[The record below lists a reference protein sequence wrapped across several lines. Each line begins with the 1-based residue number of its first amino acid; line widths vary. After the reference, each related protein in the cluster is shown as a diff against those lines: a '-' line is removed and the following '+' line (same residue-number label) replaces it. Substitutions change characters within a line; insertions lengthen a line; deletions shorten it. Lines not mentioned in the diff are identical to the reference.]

1 MQNTKRQTDD
11 KSGAQKSNRLLQG
24 IHLPALLGVILF
36 LFVSVWGVRY
46 VYFDQYS
53 KQQHLLATEISQQLG
68 ARQAGLVNQFLNQ
81 HTEEM
86 SQLES
91 AAPDVAEQITAAYP
105 AGLQQLENQLKA
117 GLGESDL
124 QVLFLMNADDR
135 RLEEQQN
142 FAGQELVQQ
151 AIAGEPTRLQ
161 AARIKGDWQ
170 LLSALPVNDPE
181 GMTVG
186 AIYTSYSLEGLQ
198 QALAVNST
206 KGQTYLYQQL
216 PQAGK
221 RAFIMTGQKL
231 PSLPVFDYPI
241 NHPDWQLTFT
251 GSQQLVESTSVPLTK
266 IILLPACLAAAALLI
281 LVLALLH
288 LRRSSMEKRRM
299 TNEAAEQ
306 EESEDL
312 SAATSYLDILPSGSS
327 AAMAGDSEAKIPTTG
342 EPALTEPQPHQPA
355 EHESPPQNNSG
366 EPNYPPSVFRDYD
379 IRGKAGTQIDEN
391 FALKL
396 GGCLGT
402 LALNEGE
409 TALVVGW
416 DGRLS
421 SEALSEQL
429 VAGILA
435 TGCDVISLGM
445 VPTPLLSFG
454 LHYLSETSSGVMLTA
469 SHNPAPDNGFKIFF
483 RERALCGDQISVL
496 RDKMLAENFPSGEGQ
511 LSERDISTEYADTI
525 IGDIVPA
532 PDIKVVVDAG
542 NGVAGKNAIE
552 VLEGIGCEVIPL
564 YCDVDGNFPNHPPDT
579 AVAENLEDLC
589 RAVQAMEADLGIG
602 LDGDGDRVTAITASG
617 EIVWPDELLM
627 IFARDVISRNPGR
640 EVVYDVKC
648 TRRLSKVITTYGGR
662 PVMCKTGHS
671 HLRNKILEC
680 NAPLGGEFSGHIIF
694 HDRWHGFDDGTYAA
708 ARLIEILTMR
718 EQSLDDIMASFEKH
732 HSTDEIKIAVDE
744 EKKFAVMQT
753 LLESSAFKDADV
765 NTMDGLLVSF
775 PTAWGLVRA
784 SNTSPAL
791 TLRFE
796 ANSSEALEK
805 IQSLFRQQLSS
816 IDSSLTF

>member
-1 MQNTKRQTDD
+1 MQKTTRQPND
-11 KSGAQKSNRLLQG
+11 KPGTQKPTRFLQG
-24 IHLPALLGVILF
+24 VHLPLLLGVIAF
-36 LFVSVWGVRY
+36 LCASIWGVRY
-46 VYFDQYS
+46 VYFNQYS
-53 KQQHLLATEISQQLG
+53 KQQHVLASESSQQIV
-68 ARQAGLVNQFLNQ
+68 ARQAGIVNQFLNQ

-86 SQLES
+86 ARLEAVS
-91 AAPDVAEQITAAYP
+91 ATVAELITSENR
-105 AGLQQLENQLKA
+105 AGLQQLENELKTSLA
-117 GLGESDL
+117 DSDL
-124 QVLFLMNADDR
+124 QVLYLVDADDR
-135 RLEEQQN
+135 RLEQGQN
-142 FAGQELVQQ
+142 FAGLEMVSDALT
-151 AIAGEPTRLQ
+151 GNPSRLQ
-161 AARIKGDWQ
+161 AARIKGEWQ
-170 LLSALPVNDPE
+170 LLSALPVSDQAGNI
-181 GMTVG
+181 VG
-186 AIYTSYSLEGLQ
+186 AIYTSYSLDGLQ
-198 QALAVNST
+198 KSLAANMIN
-206 KGQTYLYQQL
+206 GQTYLYQQL
-216 PQAGK
+216 PLAGK

-231 PSLPVFDYPI
+231 PSLPTYDRPI

-251 GSQQLVESTSVPLTK
+251 GNQHLVETTSVPLSK
-266 IILLPACLAAAALLI
+266 VILLPACLAALALVILI
-281 LVLALLH
+281 LALLQVR
-288 LRRSSMEKRRM
+288 RRSQAKSQSKVD
-299 TNEAAEQ
+299 EAENDEA
-306 EESEDL
+306 L
-312 SAATSYLDILPSGSS
+312 SSATSYLDILPSGSS
-327 AAMAGDSEAKIPTTG
+327 AAMAEKTEHLDAD
-342 EPALTEPQPHQPA
+342 EPASPDSAQPDPETPNPP
-355 EHESPPQNNSG
+355 EHPSSSATR
-366 EPNYPPSVFRDYD
+366 YPPSVFRDYD
-379 IRGKAGTQIDEN
+379 IRGKAGDQIDNN

-402 LALNEGE
+402 LAMNEGE
-409 TALVVGW
+409 TTLVVGW

-429 VAGILA
+429 IAGILA

-469 SHNPAPDNGFKIFF
+469 SHNPAADNGFKIFI
-483 RERALCGDQISVL
+483 RERALCGDQISRL
-496 RDKMLAENFPSGEGQ
+496 RDKMLAENFRTGEGQ
-511 LSERDISTEYADTI
+511 LTERDISTEYADTI

-532 PDIKVVVDAG
+532 PDMKVVVDAG

-579 AVAENLEDLC
+579 AVAENLEDLS
-589 RAVQAMEADLGIG
+589 RAVQAMEADIGIG
-602 LDGDGDRVTAITASG
+602 LDGDGDRVTAITAKG

-640 EVVYDVKC
+640 DVVFDVKC

-718 EQSLDDIMASFEKH
+718 EQSLEDIMASFEKH
-732 HSTDEIKIAVDE
+732 HSTEEIKIVVDE
-744 EKKFAVMQT
+744 ERKFDVIQS
-753 LLESSAFKDADV
+753 LIDSNAFKDAQV

-775 PTAWGLVRA
+775 PTAWGLIRA

-796 ANSSEALEK
+796 ASSSEALDK
-805 IQSLFRQQLSS
+805 IQSLFRKQLSS